1 MAIYGLAAP
10 PPYFF
15 IPKNFKNFL
24 KKGCTIS
31 QKEYN
36 IGVGGK
42 GVQMGNIERLLQNK
56 VDSVLASFCA
66 DRGAN
71 ALVENATFNRGDFF
85 EMAITGEQ
93 VKRNGL
99 HEVSKGDYIYNGEI
113 VEIKY
118 LTKKTG
124 ASKDLKGTTAQKY
137 LIGFNSGKEIILK
150 LIDKK
155 DLKTRVD
162 GKRLKITY
170 QDNIGL
176 GVRVK

>member
-1 MAIYGLAAP
+1 M
-10 PPYFF
+10 
-15 IPKNFKNFL
+15 
-24 KKGCTIS
+24 
-31 QKEYN
+31 EYN
-36 IGVGGK
+36 IGVGEK
-42 GVQMGNIERLLQNK
+42 EFKMGNIERLLQNK

-66 DRGAN
+66 DRGAT
-71 ALVENATFNRGDFF
+71 ALVESATFNRGDFF

-124 ASKDLKGTTAQKY
+124 ASKDLKGTIAQKY

>member
-1 MAIYGLAAP
+1 MNL
-10 PPYFF
+10 
-15 IPKNFKNFL
+15 
-24 KKGCTIS
+24 
-31 QKEYN
+31 
-36 IGVGGK
+36 
-42 GVQMGNIERLLQNK
+42 ERLNQNK
-56 VDSVLASFCA
+56 VDMVLAQFIVRA
-66 DRGAN
+66 GVEN
-71 ALVENATFNRGDFF
+71 LVENATFNRGDFF
-85 EMAITGEQ
+85 EMAITKEP
-93 VKRNGL
+93 VKRSGL
-99 HEVSKGDYIYNGEI
+99 HEVSKGDFVLNGMV

-118 LTKKTG
+118 LTKKTK
-124 ASKDLKGTTAQKY
+124 ASKDLKGTIAQKY